1 MENKAKF
8 TVNRDTLEVR
18 MERVFDAPRD
28 LVWRVITNP
37 TLIPQWWGPSQYKTV
52 VDKFDFKV
60 GGVWR
65 YVHKVNEGEYAFNG
79 VYKEIVPN
87 EKIVDTFEFEPM
99 PGHILTETMT
109 LTDLPDGKTQFKQV
123 SKYATIEDL
132 EGMVASG
139 MESGATE
146 TVERLDKLLKSQK

>member
-1 MENKAKF
+1 METKF
-8 TVNRDTLEVR
+8 TVDRDNLEVR

-28 LVWRVITNP
+28 LVWKVITDP
-37 TLIPQWWGPSQYKTV
+37 SLIPQWWGPAKYKTI
-52 VDKFDFKV
+52 VDKMDFKV

-65 YVHKVNEGEYAFNG
+65 FMHKNDQGDYAFNG

-109 LTDLPDGKTQFKQV
+109 LSDLPEGKTQFKQV

-132 EGMVASG
+132 DGMVASG

-146 TVERLDKLLKSQK
+146 TVERLAKLVEEKNG

>member
-1 MENKAKF
+1 VETKF
-8 TVNRDTLEVR
+8 TVDRDNLEVR

-28 LVWRVITNP
+28 LVWKVITDP
-37 TLIPQWWGPSQYKTV
+37 SLIPQWWGPAKYKTI
-52 VDKFDFKV
+52 VDKMDFKV

-65 YVHKVNEGEYAFNG
+65 FMHKNDQGDYAFNG

-109 LTDLPDGKTQFKQV
+109 LSDLPEGKTQFKQV

-132 EGMVASG
+132 DGMVASG

-146 TVERLDKLLKSQK
+146 TVERLAKLVEEKNG